1 MTLRYAFPPSPIARL
16 LHIPKA
22 TVLTLRRSSWLSTQS
37 GRRWKRRHFPSR
49 QVANKQLSFILLP
62 ASADKRSGGVSGALR
77 GGQERGGDTLPIL
90 LVFERQTDAAASRRG
105 PKEENINPSAPVPEA
120 TLAKTSAT
128 RCLSPGSSPR
138 APGLRLAQALA
149 LYNEKRSADLFGRSA
164 ACSKGLKLSGG
175 ACFGGSASEPRGH
188 GSADPLV
195 GAGLVPAHR
204 AADMSAPCGRPRGAP
219 LRPVAGDG
227 HAQKRSADL
236 FGRSAACSKGLKLSG
251 GACFGGSARHRA
263 RSQHLGLAA
272 ARVAPRKWRA
282 HARQNVAQGSL
293 TSLAGFRCHSWKN
306 RGPHEQVRATRACFP
321 VAPTGISPG
330 VAPSPS
336 LPGSAAGPESGS
348 CATFLAAGHRHP
360 PFGGCDLVR
369 PALLPPRLQEPCP
382 REPEMRIVFDT
393 NLLVRA
399 NPK

>member
-251 GACFGGSARHRA
+251 GACFGGSGSEPRGHGIADPLVGAGLVPAHRAADMSAPCGRPRGAPLRPVAGDGHAQKRSADLFGRSAACSKGLKLSGGACFGGSARHRA

-272 ARVAPRKWRA
+272 ARVAPRKWR
-282 HARQNVAQGSL
+282 R
-293 TSLAGFRCHSWKN
+293 T
-306 RGPHEQVRATRACFP
+306 RGKT
-321 VAPTGISPG
+321 
-330 VAPSPS
+330 
-336 LPGSAAGPESGS
+336 
-348 CATFLAAGHRHP
+348 
-360 PFGGCDLVR
+360 
-369 PALLPPRLQEPCP
+369 
-382 REPEMRIVFDT
+382 
-393 NLLVRA
+393 
-399 NPK
+399 